1 MKTILV
7 FDCWL
12 PGYKYIRELATDFD
26 VRVVF
31 VHTSSLQ
38 LGAPAAEFQSFKKD
52 PNIPAWVEDFGRYDY
67 SFERLFAET
76 RPDALLVLSM
86 HHIEARTA
94 LYFGH
99 HAQIP
104 TFFVPHGIFVL
115 DGDATVQRPDRSFG
129 ESVSLLVS
137 KVPRVTYYLRYFL
150 KFHFQMVRSG
160 LRRVA
165 PLETTRLALE
175 MVLKFARWQHHP
187 SERVQDYYG
196 PVVDSMLIYDQGL
209 EQFYRG
215 RYQEMVAQA
224 RFIETGTLDGGRLRR
239 QIENGLVAVAPE
251 QTSHAAYFISTPYNE
266 YFDEPDKST
275 FIDIVRKL
283 RIAMEEAGIRP
294 FVYRPHPGEPVEFTE
309 DVRVATGAEIDWNSD
324 LSGLIAAP
332 VIVSTSSSLM
342 YCACLLGK
350 TIVNW
355 ASQRLVFD
363 LPYYE
368 PLKSYPRIEFDADLD
383 RDAEAINALKTATG
397 HTPSADP
404 SRIADPLADL
414 MDAIA

>member
-38 LGAPAAEFQSFKKD
+38 LGAPAAEFQSFKRD
-52 PNIPAWVEDFGRYDY
+52 PHIPSWVQDFSHYDY
-67 SFERLFAET
+67 SFERLFADT

-94 LYFGH
+94 LCFGH
-99 HAQIP
+99 HANIP

-115 DGDATVQRPDRSFG
+115 DGDVTVQRPERSVG
-129 ESVSLLVS
+129 ETLTLLIS

-160 LRRVA
+160 MRRVA
-165 PLETTRLALE
+165 PVETARLAIE
-175 MVLKFARWQHHP
+175 MVLRFAQWQHRP
-187 SERVQDYYG
+187 SDRVQGYYG

-209 EQFYRG
+209 EKFYRD
-215 RYQEMVAQA
+215 RYKKMVADA

-239 QIENGLVAVAPE
+239 QIEKGMIAVASE
-251 QTSHAAYFISTPYNE
+251 QPSRAAYFISTPYNE

-275 FIDIVRKL
+275 YLDIVRKL
-283 RIAMEEAGIRP
+283 RITMEEAGIRP
-294 FVYRPHPGEPVEFTE
+294 FIYRPHPGEPVEFTE
-309 DVRVATGAEIDWNSD
+309 DVRVATGSEIDWD
-324 LSGLIAAP
+324 SGLAGLVAAP
-332 VIVSTSSSLM
+332 VVVSTSSSLM

-350 TIVNW
+350 TIVSW
-355 ASQRLVFD
+355 TSQRLVFD

-368 PLKSYPRIEFDADLD
+368 PLKSYPRIEFDADLE
-383 RDAEAINALKTATG
+383 RNDAAIKALRAASG
-397 HTPSADP
+397 HPPSADL
-404 SRIADPLADL
+404 SKLADPLADL
-414 MDAIA
+414 VNAIA

>member
-26 VRVVF
+26 VRVIF

-38 LGAPAAEFQSFKKD
+38 LGAPAAEFQSFKMD
-52 PNIPAWVEDFGRYDY
+52 PHIPAWVQDFSQYGY

-76 RPDALLVLSM
+76 SPDALLVLSM

-115 DGDATVQRPDRSFG
+115 DGDATVQRPKRSIN
-129 ESVSLLVS
+129 ESISLLIS
-137 KVPRVTYYLRYFL
+137 KAPRVTYYLRYFF

-165 PLETTRLALE
+165 PVDTARLAIE
-175 MVLKFARWQHHP
+175 MVLRFAKWQHRP

-196 PVVDSMLIYDQGL
+196 PVVDSMLIYDQDL
-209 EQFYRG
+209 EKFYRD
-215 RYQEMVAQA
+215 RYEKVVAKS
-224 RFIETGTLDGGRLRR
+224 RFIKTGTIDGGRLRR
-239 QIENGLVAVAPE
+239 QIKKGLVAIASEHP
-251 QTSHAAYFISTPYNE
+251 SRAAYFISTPYNE
-266 YFDEPDKST
+266 YFGEPDKST
-275 FIDIVRKL
+275 YLDIVLKL
-283 RIAMEEAGIRP
+283 RMAMEEAGIRP

-309 DVRVATGAEIDWNSD
+309 DVRVATGATIDWNSD
-324 LSGLIAAP
+324 LSGLVAAP
-332 VIVSTSSSLM
+332 VVISTSSSLM

-355 ASQRLVFD
+355 TSERLVFD

-368 PLKSYPRIEFDADLD
+368 PLKSYPRIEFDADLE
-383 RDAEAINALKTATG
+383 RDQAAIEALRAATG
-397 HTPSADP
+397 HPQSANL
-404 SRIADPLADL
+404 SKLADPLADL
-414 MDAIA
+414 VQAIG

>member
-52 PNIPAWVEDFGRYDY
+52 PDIPAWVEDFSCYDY

-76 RPDALLVLSM
+76 KPDALLVLSM

-94 LYFGH
+94 LYFAR

-104 TFFVPHGIFVL
+104 TFFVPHGIFIL
-115 DGDATVQRPDRSFG
+115 DFDTVQRPKRSLG
-129 ESVSLLVS
+129 ETLSLLVS
-137 KVPRVTYYLRYFL
+137 KTPRVTYYLRYFL

-160 LRRVA
+160 LKRVA
-165 PLETTRLALE
+165 PIDTARLAIE
-175 MVLKFARWQHHP
+175 MVLRFARWQHHP

-196 PVVDSMLIYDQGL
+196 PVVGTMLIYDQSL

-215 RYQEMVAQA
+215 RYRKMVAHT
-224 RFIETGTLDGGRLRR
+224 RFTVTGTLDGGRLRR
-239 QIENGLVAVAPE
+239 QIENNPVAIAPE
-251 QTSHAAYFISTPYNE
+251 DTAPSAYFISTPYNE

-275 FIDIVRKL
+275 YLDIVGKL
-283 RIAMEEAGIRP
+283 RIAMEEAGIPR
-294 FVYRPHPGEPVEFTE
+294 FIYRPHPGEPIEFTE
-309 DVRVATGAEIDWNSD
+309 DVRLATGAEIDWNSD
-324 LSGLIAAP
+324 LSGLIAAT

-355 ASQRLVFD
+355 TSQRLVFD
-363 LPYYE
+363 LPYFE
-368 PLKSYPRIEFDADLD
+368 PLKSYPRIQFDADLD
-383 RDAEAINALKTATG
+383 RDDDAIAALQAAKRSTA
-397 HTPSADP
+397 SADM
-404 SRIADPLADL
+404 SKIADPLADL
-414 MDAIA
+414 VNTIA